1 MGLDLIAS
9 ADFAREN
16 NLCALSEHLNNTL
29 DQILTLLN
37 SATACLFFE
46 TICFIYAKPTEL
58 FLDSAGRLH
67 HEEKAATEFIDGTKY
82 FVWHGVEVPEDVIM
96 HPHKIKVK
104 GIENERNVEIRRI
117 MIERYGLNNF
127 IRDSAARVVQRDE
140 FGTLYRKEL
149 PGEEPVVV
157 VRVENSTAEHD
168 GEYKNYYL
176 RVPPHIQTAREAVA
190 WTEVA
195 PVHRRAS
202 LGTKC

>member
-1 MGLDLIAS
+1 
-9 ADFAREN
+9 
-16 NLCALSEHLNNTL
+16 
-29 DQILTLLN
+29 
-37 SATACLFFE
+37 
-46 TICFIYAKPTEL
+46 
-58 FLDSAGRLH
+58 
-67 HEEKAATEFIDGTKY
+67 
-82 FVWHGVEVPEDVIM
+82 M

-127 IRDSAARVVQRDE
+127 IRDSAARVVQSDE

-190 WTEVA
+190 WTFDMKEDDYSPKVE
-195 PVHRRAS
+195 
-202 LGTKC
+202 T